1 MFRHRPS
8 FATLFAVPARLA
20 AVSLLAATPVL
31 AANSLPAQHAH
42 EPAAESAAAGQV
54 LDIPAGLPSSAP
66 PSTKSDGPLRFAT
79 QHVGTFH
86 GQQVTYTAT
95 AGETILKAE
104 DGTPRASI
112 FTTSYVRDD
121 VENSSTR
128 PVTFLWNGG
137 PGSASLWLHMGVFGP
152 KRVDIP
158 SDARDDGAPPYPII
172 DNPGAFL
179 DISDIVFID
188 PVGTGFSHLLGET
201 KGKEF
206 YGVKQDAQ
214 SIAEFIY
221 QWVSENGRWNS
232 PKFIGGESYGTTR
245 SAAVVKE
252 LEGRFD
258 DIAIN
263 GIILVS
269 AILDFSIENHSP
281 GNEMPNMMHLPTMA
295 ATAKYHGKAG
305 KGIELADFVQQARD
319 YALGDYAHALL
330 QGESLSA
337 KERAQVRAKLAWFTG
352 LSENYLEQTD
362 LRPQP
367 ARFQKELL
375 RDRGLTVGRLDSRYT
390 GVDMDSA
397 GEHSDQDPS
406 FYGID
411 GAYSS
416 ALNSYLREDLGVK
429 TERHYNVIGGL
440 GGPWDWKTP
449 GMPFN
454 YFNVAPYIGTAMR
467 QNSGLQV
474 FVAAGYYDF
483 ATPFFAAEYSLNRA
497 GIVPER
503 VHFSYY
509 EAGHMMYIHH
519 PSLFALQ
526 EDVHAF
532 IEMTLSE

>member
-1 MFRHRPS
+1 MKTFPLLLLSSLALSPLTAQEAEAPASPS
-8 FATLFAVPARLA
+8 KDDAP
-20 AVSLLAATPVL
+20 
-31 AANSLPAQHAH
+31 
-42 EPAAESAAAGQV
+42 QV
-54 LDIPAGLPSSAP
+54 Y
-66 PSTKSDGPLRFAT
+66 TT

-86 GQQVTYTAT
+86 GTEVAYTAT

-112 FTTSYVRDD
+112 FATAYVKEGVKDA
-121 VENSSTR
+121 STR

-137 PGSASLWLHMGVFGP
+137 PGSASLWLHMGAFGP
-152 KRVDIP
+152 VRVDIP

-172 DNPGAFL
+172 ANPGTFL
-179 DISDIVFID
+179 DLSDIVFID
-188 PVGTGFSHLLGET
+188 PVGTGFSHTLGET

-206 YGVKQDAQ
+206 YGVQQDAR
-214 SIAEFIY
+214 SIAEFIS
-221 QWVSENGRWNS
+221 QWVSKNGRWNS

-245 SAAVVKE
+245 SAAVVHE
-252 LEGRFD
+252 LEAGFD
-258 DIAIN
+258 DVAIN
-263 GIILVS
+263 GIILIS
-269 AILDFSIENHSP
+269 TILDFTIENHSP

-295 ATAKYHGKAG
+295 ATAKFHGKAG
-305 KGIELADFVQQARD
+305 EGIALEDFVQQAREF
-319 YALGDYAHALL
+319 ALGDYAHALL

-337 KERAQVRAKLAWFTG
+337 AERARVRERLSWFTG
-352 LSENYLEQTD
+352 LSEDYLEQTD

-390 GVDMDSA
+390 GVDLDEA
-397 GEHSDQDPS
+397 GEFSDEDPS

-411 GAYSS
+411 GAYAS
-416 ALNSYLREDLGVK
+416 ALNSYLRGDLGVD
-429 TERHYNVIGGL
+429 TERHYKVIGGL
-440 GGPWDWKTP
+440 GSPWDWKVP

-483 ATPFFAAEYSLNRA
+483 ATPFFQAEYSLNRA
-497 GIVPER
+497 GVVPER
-503 VHFSYY
+503 VHFHYY

-519 PSLFALQ
+519 PSLHALQ
-526 EDVHAF
+526 TDVHNFLAA
-532 IEMTLSE
+532 TLAQ